1 MSAFQ
6 DLEQKCV
13 DLGLSAAGPKALISL
28 LAERASW
35 REDKLEEAY
44 YKETNVTFKV
54 GPSNFRTLILRLLE
68 YGLAKEKKTEICR
81 ATGGVVFR
89 YSGRYRPVQ

>member
-54 GPSNFRTLILRLLE
+54 GPSASLWSETLL
-68 YGLAKEKKTEICR
+68 T
-81 ATGGVVFR
+81 TVV
-89 YSGRYRPVQ
+89 YDLSLVSQQP